1 MERPMIA
8 DIASHSE
15 ELREL
20 CRQFHVRRLDLFG
33 SATGEDFDA
42 ERSDLD
48 FLVEFDLRAPEAL
61 SLKTFFG
68 LKESLEKL
76 FGRSVDLVEPG
87 AIRNPYLKASIERSR
102 ESSLRRDP
110 KSLLWDAR
118 DAAKAIADMTAGKSF
133 SDFDSDLVLRSA
145 VERQFEILGE
155 ALAQLARLD
164 PTLAARIPDL
174 RQIVAFRNVLI
185 HRYARIDRARVWR
198 AVEDDLPPLRAILK
212 DLLAGQ

>member
-1 MERPMIA
+1 MRHGAKRYLHDIAQADGHPMIA
-8 DIASHSE
+8 DITSHRDQ
-15 ELREL
+15 LREL

-87 AIRNPYLKASIERSR
+87 AIRNPYFKASIERSKVP
-102 ESSLRRDP
+102 LCAQGRDI
-110 KSLLWDAR
+110 S
-118 DAAKAIADMTAGKSF
+118 
-133 SDFDSDLVLRSA
+133 
-145 VERQFEILGE
+145 
-155 ALAQLARLD
+155 
-164 PTLAARIPDL
+164 
-174 RQIVAFRNVLI
+174 
-185 HRYARIDRARVWR
+185 
-198 AVEDDLPPLRAILK
+198 
-212 DLLAGQ
+212 